1 MSIPSSEYFLQLSL
15 YILVCSRLV
24 VHTKTSGLSQKYTSD
39 HPKHLGPFTE
49 SHFPVKP
56 FYYPFSDIIKIGM
69 KFRNIKCTLP
79 VIYRFIKNN
88 NNYTIFSY
96 FNFLMLSESASF
108 VQKSCSIIRMN

>member
-1 MSIPSSEYFLQLSL
+1 MSLLSSEYFLQLSL
-15 YILVCSRLV
+15 YILVYSRLA

-56 FYYPFSDIIKIGM
+56 FYYPFSDTIKIGM

-79 VIYRFIKNN
+79 VIYRIIKNN

-96 FNFLMLSESASF
+96 FNFIILSESALGKIS
-108 VQKSCSIIRMN
+108 